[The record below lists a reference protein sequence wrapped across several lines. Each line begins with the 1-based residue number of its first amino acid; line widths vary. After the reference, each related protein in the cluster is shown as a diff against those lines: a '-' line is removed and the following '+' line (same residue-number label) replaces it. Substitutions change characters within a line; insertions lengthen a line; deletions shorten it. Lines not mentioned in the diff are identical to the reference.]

1 MLRVAGIPARY
12 VSGYVCPLNEGM
24 RGVGAT
30 HAWVEAYI
38 PGHGWLG
45 IDPTNNSIV
54 NEQHVRLAFGRS
66 FADCT
71 PVKGTYKGSSEHT
84 LNVSVRIENDS
95 TGKSVPVFTTTFRK
109 EEPSSNSYRRYLE
122 FQQQQ

>member
-1 MLRVAGIPARY
+1 M
-12 VSGYVCPLNEGM
+12 
-24 RGVGAT
+24 
-30 HAWVEAYI
+30 VEAYI
-38 PGHGWLG
+38 PGHDWLG

-54 NEQHVRLAFGRS
+54 NDQHVRLAFGRS

-95 TGKSVPVFTTTFRK
+95 AGESTPLFSTTFRK
-109 EEPSSNSYRRYLE
+109 EEPSSNSYRKYLE